1 MSLTRIA
8 SRYAKSLIDF
18 AQAQGKLDRIYEDIL
33 NLKVAADIREFNLLC
48 KSPIITSG
56 KKSEVY
62 RALFEKIFDPITFGF
77 FNILVRK
84 GREEYMPEIAHEFL
98 KQYDAINKN

>member
-1 MSLTRIA
+1 M
-8 SRYAKSLIDF
+8 
-18 AQAQGKLDRIYEDIL
+18 
-33 NLKVAADIREFNLLC
+33 
-48 KSPIITSG
+48 
-56 KKSEVY
+56 Y